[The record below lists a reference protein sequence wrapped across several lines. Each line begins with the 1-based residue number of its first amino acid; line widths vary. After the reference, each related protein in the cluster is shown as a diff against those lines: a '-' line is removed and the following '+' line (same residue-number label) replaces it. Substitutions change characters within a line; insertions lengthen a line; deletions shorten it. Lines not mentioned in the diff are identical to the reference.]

1 MTAAAAGL
9 GATGVLAFYS
19 FSKGRSEYE
28 QAVKQ
33 IWRHGER
40 GSSDAPAVL
49 RELVRYAT
57 LAPSSHNTQCW
68 KFRLGDRSVSILPD
82 YQRRCP
88 IVDPDDHH
96 LFVSLGCAAENLVQA
111 ASAMGFRGET
121 AFKTGTSE
129 SLEVNLVRA
138 TEVRTPLFE
147 AIPRR
152 QSTRGEFDAM
162 SLSNDELVLLE
173 TAGSG
178 HGVRVHLLTGKQALE
193 NVLDFVVQGN
203 TAQMRDP
210 AFVRELKY
218 WLRFNGGQAA
228 RLGDGLF
235 SGSSGNPTAPG
246 WLGDLMFDFFF
257 TEKVENDKYA
267 RHVRSS
273 AGIAVFV
280 SEREDKSQW
289 IEVGRAFQ
297 RFALQATAMGV
308 RTAHLNQPVE
318 VASLRPQFAQAI
330 GVSTGR
336 PDLVIRFGRGPE
348 MPRSLRRPIEAVLLQ
363 APDNSSSSSD
373 AGNPRDRFWAR
384 QSELSA
390 GLEEQLGQVVT
401 SWPASA

>member
-1 MTAAAAGL
+1 MVTRRRFVMTGAAAGL

-19 FSKGRSEYE
+19 LSKGRSEYE

-33 IWRHGER
+33 TWRHGER
-40 GSSDAPAVL
+40 GASDAPAVL

-68 KFRLGDRSVSILPD
+68 NFRLGDQSVSILPD

-111 ASAMGFRGET
+111 ASAMGLRGET
-121 AFKTGTSE
+121 AFKAGAAE
-129 SLEVNLVRA
+129 SLDITLVRA

-152 QSTRGEFDAM
+152 QSTRGEFDAT
-162 SLSNDELVLLE
+162 SLAKEELALLQ

-178 HGVRVHLLTGKQALE
+178 HGVRVHLLTDKQALE

-210 AFVRELKY
+210 AFVRELKD

-228 RLGDGLF
+228 TLGDGLF
-235 SGSSGNPTAPG
+235 AGSSGNPTAPG
-246 WLGDLMFDFFF
+246 WLGDLMFDLFF
-257 TEKVENDKYA
+257 TEDAENDKYA

-280 SEREDKSQW
+280 SEREDKHHW
-289 IEVGRAFQ
+289 IEAGRAFQ

-318 VASLRPQFAQAI
+318 VASLRPQFAKSI

-363 APDNSSSSSD
+363 APGNSFQRT
-373 AGNPRDRFWAR
+373 ALTGRR
-384 QSELSA
+384 
-390 GLEEQLGQVVT
+390 
-401 SWPASA
+401 